1 MTFIQ
6 SRNYSTGRDA
16 PTRLIVVHT
25 TENDCVP
32 GMARDNA
39 NFFASGNAPQA
50 STHYFVDPVEV
61 IQTVSESDTAWAAPP
76 LNGCAIHIE
85 HTGHAA
91 YTSAE
96 WQQPNQMAMLQ
107 RSAELVVSLSARH
120 QIPAERIS
128 DADLV
133 KILRGDYNVP
143 GGIVSHV
150 DINRVARALGLA
162 ESDHTD
168 PGPSWPWMNYL
179 AMIRGSFPS
188 TTPLGEPDMPLTPAD
203 QTMVRAAV
211 ADALAAAI
219 PVIATQAAVQ
229 VWTRYRMANN
239 GGLVD
244 LQTSVSLL
252 LAGLPADAA
261 RDAAVAAAVAAV
273 PALTVEQFSTALNPP
288 PAAA

>member
-1 MTFIQ
+1 M
-6 SRNYSTGRDA
+6 G
-16 PTRLIVVHT
+16 
-25 TENDCVP
+25 
-32 GMARDNA
+32 
-39 NFFASGNAPQA
+39 
-50 STHYFVDPVEV
+50 
-61 IQTVSESDTAWAAPP
+61 
-76 LNGCAIHIE
+76 
-85 HTGHAA
+85 
-91 YTSAE
+91 
-96 WQQPNQMAMLQ
+96 MLQ

-133 KILRGDYNVP
+133 KLLRGDYNVP

-162 ESDHTD
+162 QSDHVD
-168 PGPSWPWMNYL
+168 PGLSWPWMNYL

-188 TTPLGEPDMPLTPAD
+188 TTPQGAPDMPLTPAD
-203 QTMVRAAV
+203 QAMVRAAV

-229 VWTRYRMANN
+229 VWTRYHMANN

-244 LQTSVSLL
+244 LQTGLSLL

-261 RDAAVAAAVAAV
+261 RDAAVEAAVAAV
-273 PALTVEQFSTALNPP
+273 PAETVAAFSTALIP
-288 PAAA
+288 PATPAA